1 MHDSGCDE
9 DATGSMS
16 TSAMDDPL
24 GEPYLTYRALYER
37 RRSVYVS
44 PPYPLLLEGTIALR
58 SRTSTSDDVALR
70 RPIEDLDSFPLGELF
85 HVELVPVPGD
95 EDYSWNEVALEI
107 GGRLVG
113 FLRGGPG
120 ARMFDAVVAANRY
133 GFRVLCEGKVFGP
146 PSDLY
151 CVSGSQR
158 RIDLRAT
165 WGEDLQAWLMLPPVS
180 RGRRYFEVFWYP
192 TNPLTRKE
200 YKGHQKIIK
209 AFLGEESSRVLECEL
224 TPRTSETGIVVD
236 VHVGGSHVGT
246 VSRVRWTASLVARV
260 QSGERKGL
268 AKLQQ
273 WPTDIDL
280 KVMIP
285 EPYDEAVHEDC
296 EFVWAPDRT
305 HEREYT

>member
-1 MHDSGCDE
+1 MHDSGDGE

-16 TSAMDDPL
+16 TSAMGEP

-44 PPYPLLLEGTIALR
+44 PPYPLFLEGTIALR
-58 SRTSTSDDVALR
+58 SKTSTSGDVALR

-95 EDYSWNEVALEI
+95 EDYSANEVALEI
-107 GGRLVG
+107 DGRLVG
-113 FLRGGPG
+113 FLRSGPG
-120 ARMFDAVVAANRY
+120 ARMFDAVVTANRY
-133 GFRVLCEGKVFGP
+133 GYRVLCEGKVFGP

-151 CVSGSQR
+151 CASGSQR
-158 RIDLRAT
+158 RLDLRAT

-192 TNPLTRKE
+192 TNPLTRE
-200 YKGHQKIIK
+200 EHKGHQKILK
-209 AFLGEESSRVLECEL
+209 YLLAEKRSRVLECEL
-224 TPRTSETGIVVD
+224 TPRPSETGIVD
-236 VHVGGSHVGT
+236 VHIGGSHVGT
-246 VSRVRWTASLVARV
+246 VSRVRWTASLVSQV

-268 AKLQQ
+268 AKLHQ
-273 WPTDIDL
+273 WPTEIGL

-285 EPYDEAVHEDC
+285 EPYDETVHEDC

-305 HEREYT
+305 NKREYT